1 MQFIKETARAAAGL
15 TAPGARGADAP
26 PLTRA
31 PPSHERAPPRPTR
44 EPRYHAL
51 PHGPARSLL
60 GRALWGGPRAPS
72 RRAAAVPSSCSLAAV
87 PRSVQTSVKLRSLPN
102 PPRAPSAPNSPRHRG
117 RARGGRAVSHLPSQG
132 PPHPDRG
139 GTSPRRAPSRP
150 PPSPAGRPAGTGQV
164 GSRGRLGIAAPSFC
178 ARLFPRPPAAP
189 RGLKRAGLGSVRS
202 VLIGTGFFF
211 RVNFAVFH
219 SPAPEFVTELSSL
232 VLLLLFCHLY
242 VPNDAV
248 GMSGSHLHPAQTGAP
263 GPALH
268 HAVRPAAQLGSGLP
282 WKTPQ

>member
-102 PPRAPSAPNSPRHRG
+102 PPRGPSAPNSPRHRG

-132 PPHPDRG
+132 PPHPSGEVRLRAVRRPAPRPHPRG
-139 GTSPRRAPSRP
+139 ARRAQ
-150 PPSPAGRPAGTGQV
+150 GRWG
-164 GSRGRLGIAAPSFC
+164 
-178 ARLFPRPPAAP
+178 PAA
-189 RGLKRAGLGSVRS
+189 AWGSLTRPS
-202 VLIGTGFFF
+202 VHGC
-211 RVNFAVFH
+211 FH
-219 SPAPEFVTELSSL
+219 GRRR
-232 VLLLLFCHLY
+232 HLE
-242 VPNDAV
+242 V
-248 GMSGSHLHPAQTGAP
+248 
-263 GPALH
+263 
-268 HAVRPAAQLGSGLP
+268 
-282 WKTPQ
+282 